1 MKTKYGML
9 LVGALMT
16 GCLPQTL
23 FPLYSEETLVFEPL
37 LLGIWEEGD
46 EEQWTF
52 SAADPQSF
60 HLQIRDD
67 EGLTG
72 EFDVHMVDLEGTLFL
87 DLYAEEPPD
96 DWSDVYELHFVPVH
110 TFIRIDITHEALT
123 MAVMNL
129 DWLRD
134 HLEENPSALE
144 HKMLGKDQVLVTAQ
158 TPELQAFVLEHL
170 DTEGAFEEPEVLERG
185 GS

>member
-1 MKTKYGML
+1 M
-9 LVGALMT
+9 
-16 GCLPQTL
+16 
-23 FPLYSEETLVFEPL
+23 
-37 LLGIWEEGD
+37 
-46 EEQWTF
+46 
-52 SAADPQSF
+52 
-60 HLQIRDD
+60 
-67 EGLTG
+67 
-72 EFDVHMVDLEGTLFL
+72 
-87 DLYAEEPPD
+87 
-96 DWSDVYELHFVPVH
+96 YELHFVPVH

-158 TPELQAFVLEHL
+158 TPALQTFVLEHL

>member
-23 FPLYSEETLVFEPL
+23 FPLYSEETLAFEPL

-46 EEQWTF
+46 DEQWTF

-72 EFDVHMVDLEGTLFL
+72 EFDVHMVDLEGALFL
-87 DLYAEEPPD
+87 DLEPGEPSE
-96 DWSDVYELHFVPVH
+96 DWADMYELNFIPVH

-170 DTEGAFEEPEVLERG
+170 DTEGAFEEPEVLERR

>member
-46 EEQWTF
+46 EERWTF

-72 EFDVHMVDLEGTLFL
+72 EFDVHMVDLEGALFL

-110 TFIRIDITHEALT
+110 AFIRIDVTHEELT
-123 MAVMNL
+123 MAFMNI
-129 DWLRD
+129 DWLRE

-158 TPELQAFVLEHL
+158 TPALQRFVLEHL
-170 DTEGAFEEPEVLERG
+170 DTEGEFE
-185 GS
+185 